1 MPEVL
6 VQFDSQIV
14 DTDQHAYVA
23 RVCGRQADD
32 GMWDGWIE
40 FEPADGGPVLRTPRE
55 TKQPKRTDLDYWAG
69 GLSAAYLEG
78 ALERAIHSDLPD
90 LRPREIAVEPTYN
103 GPADPPAPGRATTE
117 PRVHPRAVL
126 DPFEVYEQGEAVLVQ
141 ELSALDEGHLRNI
154 ALAHDLI
161 DANDLKR
168 PVDRNI
174 LAQLIV
180 AEVRRRAT

>member
-1 MPEVL
+1 MAEVL
-6 VQFDSQIV
+6 VQFDSEIV

-40 FEPADGGPVLRTPRE
+40 FEPTDGGPVLRTPRE

-90 LRPREIAVEPTYN
+90 LRPREIAVEPTYD
-103 GPADPPAPGRATTE
+103 GPAEPLPPGTTTGA
-117 PRVHPRAVL
+117 RVRPRAVL
-126 DPFEVYEQGEAVLVQ
+126 DPFEVYAQGEDVLVQ
-141 ELSALDEGHLRNI
+141 ELLALDEGHLRNI
-154 ALAHDLI
+154 ALAHDLLDDDEVSRAI
-161 DANDLKR
+161 G
-168 PVDRNI
+168 RNT
-174 LAQLIV
+174 LAQMIV
-180 AEVRRRAT
+180 VAVRNRGK